1 MTDQMDMGQE
11 LELGMAQLEH
21 LKGQMENLRAQ
32 AQSVQAVIMDHQRS
46 IDVLNDL
53 TTRNERSVLVPL
65 GASVLMKANI
75 DAGGSCI
82 LDHGAGLMITTSNE
96 EAVKKLTSSMGSLR
110 QTLQSMEK
118 AMQDLLGRY
127 EELSARTQELY
138 GMRTQQGDGP
148 EGTF

>member
-1 MTDQMDMGQE
+1 MTEQKDNGQE

-46 IDVLNDL
+46 IDVLTDL
-53 TTRNERSVLVPL
+53 TSRNERSVLVPL
-65 GASVLMKANI
+65 GASVLVKANI

-96 EAVKKLTSSMGSLR
+96 EAAKRLATSMDNMR

-118 AMQDLLGRY
+118 TMQDLLGRY
-127 EELSARTQELY
+127 EELAARTQELY

-148 EGTF
+148 DGTF